1 MSPARR
7 LKRDVL
13 AAFAQRRYAQLDDVE
28 AVVEVLA
35 EAPGAD
41 FGGEVL
47 VGGAEDAHVDGDL
60 LLAAD
65 RAHGLF
71 LDRPEQFDLHGHR
84 QVGDF
89 VEEQGAAAGGLEQ
102 ALLVFDS
109 ASEAAFLVAEELA
122 FHQFGGNRAA
132 VHRHERPLDT
142 WPLLVDQARHQLLA
156 ATGLA
161 TDVDRRLA
169 ARQLADL
176 VAQGAHRRRLAEQAV
191 VHRRFLGFRVAQA
204 QGGCHQLP
212 QATEVDRFGEEVEG
226 TGLERLD
233 RGVQAAVRG
242 DHGHRGLWMA
252 LLDVLDQIEAAA
264 VRQAHVGEAQVERLA
279 GQQLAGFLDVAGAA
293 GVQLHAAESD
303 FQQFA
308 DIRFIVDDQGF
319 LSAHACGFRQLS
331 LRGWAKVMR
340 KQPPPSSRLR

>member
-1 MSPARR
+1 M
-7 LKRDVL
+7 
-13 AAFAQRRYAQLDDVE
+13 
-28 AVVEVLA
+28 
-35 EAPGAD
+35 
-41 FGGEVL
+41 
-47 VGGAEDAHVDGDL
+47 
-60 LLAAD
+60 
-65 RAHGLF
+65 
-71 LDRPEQFDLHGHR
+71 
-84 QVGDF
+84 
-89 VEEQGAAAGGLEQ
+89 EQ

-122 FHQFGGNRAA
+122 FHQLGGNRAA

-142 WPLLVDQARHQLLA
+142 WPLLVDQARHQFLA
-156 ATGLA
+156 AAGLA

-319 LSAHACGFRQLS
+319 CRL
-331 LRGWAKVMR
+331 MR
-340 KQPPPSSRLR
+340 AASVS